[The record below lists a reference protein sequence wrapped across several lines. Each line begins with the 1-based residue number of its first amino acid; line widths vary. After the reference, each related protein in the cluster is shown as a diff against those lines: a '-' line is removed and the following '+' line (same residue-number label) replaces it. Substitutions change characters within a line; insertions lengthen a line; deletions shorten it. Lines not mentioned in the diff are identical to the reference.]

1 MGTMHAQII
10 VPFLES
16 AQQVLQMMTSFSMN
30 AGTVAESTP
39 DLHEQQVWIRIDL
52 KGEVVG
58 QVVFGLKPELAL
70 KIAGAMMGGF
80 ELSQFDEMSQSA
92 IAELANM
99 ISGNACSQLAG
110 NGMQIDITPPQVQHG
125 EGIVQPAQELAYAV
139 PLELQELGILEIKL
153 LVA

>member
-1 MGTMHAQII
+1 MHAQII

-30 AGTVAESTP
+30 AGTVAEAAP
-39 DLHEQQVWIRIDL
+39 DLHEHQVWIRVDL
-52 KGEVVG
+52 KGEVDG

-99 ISGNACSQLAG
+99 ISGNACIQLS
-110 NGMQIDITPPQVQHG
+110 NSGMQIDITPPRVQHG
-125 EGIVQPAQELAYAV
+125 ESIEQPMQEVAYAV

-153 LVA
+153 LIA